1 MHKPKTLFSRIRNA
15 RVWRNALLL
24 FALLLA
30 PGSIFLAA
38 GPASATT
45 TQPQVSLK
53 FLGETSGVHGKA
65 FHPIKPQ
72 LICESGGTCG
82 TVEYFEYEYSIKNST
97 TSQSGTL
104 TITAI
109 VNGTTKTTVECLAG
123 VIVSG
128 ALVALST
135 YISAG
140 TLTTFTIEGA
150 DWAFYCAGGVLGSWL
165 TGWFLN

>member
-1 MHKPKTLFSRIRNA
+1 MAT
-15 RVWRNALLL
+15 
-24 FALLLA
+24 
-30 PGSIFLAA
+30 
-38 GPASATT
+38 GPASATAT
-45 TQPQVSLK
+45 KPQIS
-53 FLGETSGVHGKA
+53 FTYLGATSGLHGKA

-97 TSQSGTL
+97 MSQSGTL

-109 VNGTTKTTVECLAG
+109 VNGTTKTAVECLAG

-150 DWAFYCAGGVLGSWL
+150 DWAFYCAGG
-165 TGWFLN
+165 